1 MIKPRKTMERRVP
14 PMRNRMTATVVM
26 GLALAVL
33 LMLSGTDVSAQV
45 EKMSKDELKAML
57 GKPELVVI
65 DVRQA
70 GDLVKSNLKIKGAV
84 REDPKQDIKS
94 WADKYSKNREI
105 VLYCA

>member
-1 MIKPRKTMERRVP
+1 
-14 PMRNRMTATVVM
+14 MRNRMTASVVM
-26 GLALAVL
+26 SLALAVL
-33 LMLSGTDVSAQV
+33 LLLSGTDVSAQV

-84 REDPKQDIKS
+84 REDPKQDVKS
-94 WADKYSKNREI
+94 WAAKYPRDNTI

>member
-1 MIKPRKTMERRVP
+1 
-14 PMRNRMTATVVM
+14 MRNRMTATVVM
-26 GLALAVL
+26 SLALAVL
-33 LMLSGTDVSAQV
+33 LLLSGTDVSAQV

-94 WADKYSKNREI
+94 WADKYPRDKTI